1 MTVNDK
7 ELKNVY
13 IIDNNGVKRRI
24 KRIYI
29 GVNGK
34 AKKIADTI
42 SGPYILSEAHT
53 NLSQARE
60 YLAATSIGD
69 YALFGG
75 GYSSGL
81 RNVVD
86 AYDTSLVRT
95 TPANL
100 SQARKDLAATSIG
113 NYTLFGGG
121 NVSYSSYY
129 YYSSAVDSY
138 DTSLVRATPT
148 PLSSSRSSLAATSI
162 GDYALF
168 GGGYYSSSDTASF
181 YYSSSVVDAY
191 DTSLVRTTPTPLSK
205 ARCFLAATSIGDYAL
220 FGGGVYYH
228 YSSGSSDSSSVV
240 DAYDTSL
247 VRTTPTPL
255 SSSRNFLAAT
265 SIGNYALFGGGSDVV
280 DAYDTSL
287 VRTTP
292 TPLSSSRSSLAATSI
307 GNYAL
312 FGGGYKSAVVDAYD
326 TSLVRTTPT
335 PLSKAKTYLA
345 ATSIGNYALFGG
357 GHNASSSYSDV
368 VDAYSVKNIL
378 I

>member
-7 ELKNVY
+7 TLENVF
-13 IIDNNGVKRRI
+13 IIDNTGVKRRI

-34 AKKIADTI
+34 AKKIADTTT
-42 SGPYILSEAHT
+42 GPYILSEAPT

-60 YLAATSIGD
+60 SLAATSIGNYALFGGGYYSGISNVVDAYDTSLVRTTPDRLSQARQYLAATSIGD

-75 GYSSGL
+75 G
-81 RNVVD
+81 D
-86 AYDTSLVRT
+86 
-95 TPANL
+95 
-100 SQARKDLAATSIG
+100 
-113 NYTLFGGG
+113 
-121 NVSYSSYY
+121 VSYSPYY
-129 YYSSAVDSY
+129 YYSSA
-138 DTSLVRATPT
+138 
-148 PLSSSRSSLAATSI
+148 
-162 GDYALF
+162 
-168 GGGYYSSSDTASF
+168 
-181 YYSSSVVDAY
+181 
-191 DTSLVRTTPTPLSK
+191 
-205 ARCFLAATSIGDYAL
+205 
-220 FGGGVYYH
+220 
-228 YSSGSSDSSSVV
+228 
-240 DAYDTSL
+240 
-247 VRTTPTPL
+247 
-255 SSSRNFLAAT
+255 
-265 SIGNYALFGGGSDVV
+265 V